1 MKSIKTVN
9 VFQMYLLC
17 IVSQWNTWLRYHFVY
32 FLNLSFIVNETNNLS
47 IKWSKGTYNIIKKI
61 VSARKMVGKIAR
73 VKIKMVIS
81 LVKLLFLFNS
91 EITVFHRY
99 LYNNTLYMRGQSN
112 FYYLSVNSVWNL
124 GLGSNNCG
132 CREITH
138 YRTIYTQTR
147 YCFQFNNTHVLFTL
161 CVFVCA

>member
-1 MKSIKTVN
+1 
-9 VFQMYLLC
+9 
-17 IVSQWNTWLRYHFVY
+17 
-32 FLNLSFIVNETNNLS
+32 
-47 IKWSKGTYNIIKKI
+47 
-61 VSARKMVGKIAR
+61 MVGKIAR

-124 GLGSNNCG
+124 GLGSNNC
-132 CREITH
+132 
-138 YRTIYTQTR
+138 
-147 YCFQFNNTHVLFTL
+147 VLFTL
-161 CVFVCA
+161 CMFVCA

>member
-1 MKSIKTVN
+1 
-9 VFQMYLLC
+9 
-17 IVSQWNTWLRYHFVY
+17 
-32 FLNLSFIVNETNNLS
+32 
-47 IKWSKGTYNIIKKI
+47 
-61 VSARKMVGKIAR
+61 
-73 VKIKMVIS
+73 MVIS

-161 CVFVCA
+161 CVFVCAQLCPVHIVLCFCFVFLRLVIHMLPVSLDCPSLSAPSLPFNVYFNCKIFLL